1 MILRFLHQIK
11 IQQYFQILK
20 LLWDDVKDWKHSVL
34 SQIQQQAHQAHHSN
48 RGEHSATAMA
58 TASNVKNVDSSYW
71 ERPSSGRYKCNIDVP
86 LSSSLNRTDI
96 DICVPDSKGTFV
108 LAKAVSFQCI
118 FSVIVG
124 ESLEVYS
131 GM

>member
-1 MILRFLHQIK
+1 
-11 IQQYFQILK
+11 
-20 LLWDDVKDWKHSVL
+20 VL
-34 SQIQQQAHQAHHSN
+34 PQIQQQAHHST

-58 TASNVKNVDSSYW
+58 TASNVETVDSSYW
-71 ERPSSGRYKCNIDVP
+71 ERPSSGRYKCNIGVAF
-86 LSSSLNRTDI
+86 SSSLNRTDI
-96 DICVPDSKGTFV
+96 DICVRDSKSTFV
-108 LAKAVSFQCI
+108 LAKAVSFQRI